1 MFSHNIFIY
10 NFHNLNLRDKSL
22 KENNL
27 VAKEKEEF
35 QFIIF
40 KILNALFQVC
50 FFVFFVIFFASSF

>member
-27 VAKEKEEF
+27 VVKEEDEF
-35 QFIIF
+35 QSIIF
-40 KILNALFQVC
+40 FK
-50 FFVFFVIFFASSF
+50 S